1 MDRANDQGGNG
12 HFVNKVFLPY
22 CVYARES
29 KRTHGLTACSERCG
43 CIYCLMYE
51 T

>member
-12 HFVNKVFLPY
+12 HFVKKVFLPY

-29 KRTHGLTACSERCG
+29 KRTWTHGLFRKVWLYLLSNV
-43 CIYCLMYE
+43 
-51 T
+51 